1 MDDIVSQLIRQ
12 APQDRPMNVEQVK
25 HLLIARKNEFIT
37 RQRISELT
45 QEVVPVGELDDI
57 LIVDPIRLVDFDW
70 NRELLTLVL
79 NHPVSDGWIWAL
91 GHMGDHSSLLGYGPE
106 YFSFRGDRATI
117 ECPERI
123 VQQVINHFKAWLPN
137 ANTVY
142 KQKIERDLRESER
155 ALQSKLEQ
163 ELSEARERVLRDINS

>member
-1 MDDIVSQLIRQ
+1 MPL
-12 APQDRPMNVEQVK
+12 QDANPTPSFGGFGVK

-79 NHPVSDGWIWAL
+79 NHPVNDGWIWAL
-91 GHMGDHSSLLGYGPE
+91 GHMGDHSSLL
-106 YFSFRGDRATI
+106 A
-117 ECPERI
+117 RI
-123 VQQVINHFKAWLPN
+123 HRRTPMDGVRKAEGG
-137 ANTVY
+137 V
-142 KQKIERDLRESER
+142 RE
-155 ALQSKLEQ
+155 LQGK
-163 ELSEARERVLRDINS
+163 

>member
-1 MDDIVSQLIRQ
+1 MAKSLSQLERDALQ
-12 APQDRPMNVEQVK
+12 LPAEDRARLAVSLLCSLEDANEDPEEVEKLWV
-25 HLLIARKNEFIT
+25 AEAV
-37 RQRISELT
+37 S
-45 QEVVPVGELDDI
+45 
-57 LIVDPIRLVDFDW
+57 
-70 NRELLTLVL
+70 L
-79 NHPVSDGWIWAL
+79 NHPVNDGWIWAL

-163 ELSEARERVLRDINS
+163 ELSEARERVLRDINI